1 MTQNLTSSARVAE
14 FLKKIQAARGRLIFA
29 LDATMSRQPT
39 WDAACQLQGEMF
51 AEAGRLGGL
60 EVQLAYYRSL
70 NECTAGP
77 WASDTR
83 ELANSMTKITCM
95 AGYTQIGKILA
106 HVRKEHAQKP
116 VNAA

>member
-1 MTQNLTSSARVAE
+1 
-14 FLKKIQAARGRLIFA
+14 
-29 LDATMSRQPT
+29 
-39 WDAACQLQGEMF
+39 MF

-60 EVQLAYYRSL
+60 EVQLVFYRGL
-70 NECTAGP
+70 NECRAGH

-116 VNAA
+116 VNAAVFVGDAMEETPTRFTMPLLGWAYRSSSSKRAPILT